1 MSNSELKGIAG
12 EQLYGYCPSC
22 GWLLDQDGHCANEEC
37 KRPNNCNILHPADYG
52 CICDLALSERHQR
65 LVEAAKGA
73 LELILGAPGIICR
86 PDLCETCARCQT
98 RDGNDC
104 LLVTNLKAALEGEG

>member
-1 MSNSELKGIAG
+1 MTLYDEYRRAYPIAAEPSEFRGIIEA
-12 EQLYGYCPSC
+12 EV
-22 GWLLDQDGHCANEEC
+22 
-37 KRPNNCNILHPADYG
+37 KRALEWMMERD
-52 CICDLALSERHQR
+52 ALSERHQR
-65 LVEAAKGA
+65 LVEAARGA

-104 LLVTNLKAALEGEG
+104 LLVTNLKAVLEGEKGAQETSCQATHE

>member
-1 MSNSELKGIAG
+1 MEAPKKIFINPLGG
-12 EQLYGYCPSC
+12 ERYWKSPAECPIK
-22 GWLLDQDGHCANEEC
+22 DDIEY
-37 KRPNNCNILHPADYG
+37 ILSAEHT
-52 CICDLALSERHQR
+52 ALSERHQR

>member
-1 MSNSELKGIAG
+1 MMGMDAPERLFLDSESQVYRVAGRKLKDSNIEYIRADLV
-12 EQLYGYCPSC
+12 
-22 GWLLDQDGHCANEEC
+22 
-37 KRPNNCNILHPADYG
+37 HPP
-52 CICDLALSERHQR
+52 ERHQR

-104 LLVTNLKAALEGEG
+104 LLVTNLKAALEGEISHDKR